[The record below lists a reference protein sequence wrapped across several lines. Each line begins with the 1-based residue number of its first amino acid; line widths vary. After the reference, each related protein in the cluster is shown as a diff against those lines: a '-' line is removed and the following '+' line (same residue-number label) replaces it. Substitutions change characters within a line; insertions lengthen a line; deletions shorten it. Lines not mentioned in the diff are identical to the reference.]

1 MRTTLELN
9 EKLLTQVEEIT
20 GETSLSKAVNKALE
34 EFVKQDRRRRL
45 FASLGTRDLDLA
57 DWQEF
62 RHRER
67 T

>member
-1 MRTTLELN
+1 MRTTLELDA
-9 EKLLTQVEEIT
+9 KVLAHVEEIT
-20 GETSLSKAVNKALE
+20 GETSLSKAVSKALE
-34 EFVKQDRRRRL
+34 EFVKLDRRRRL
-45 FASLGTRDLDLA
+45 LASLGTRDLDLA